1 MCLSIPA
8 QVVSVNNDKAIVS
21 VNGLQAEISIVLLE
35 KVQAGE
41 FVLVHS
47 GFAIQTINR
56 EEAEKTLELV
66 RLMRS

>member
-8 QVVSVNNDKAIVS
+8 QVVSVYNDKAIVS
-21 VNGLQAEISIVLLE
+21 VNGMQAEISILLLE

-47 GFAIQTINR
+47 GFAIQIINK
-56 EEAEKTLELV
+56 EEAEQTLELV

>member
-8 QVVSVNNDKAIVS
+8 HVVSVHNDKAIVS
-21 VNGLQAEISIVLLE
+21 VNGMQAEVSILLLE
-35 KVQAGE
+35 KVQVGD

-47 GFAIQTINR
+47 GFAIQIINR
-56 EEAEKTLELV
+56 EEAEQTLDLV